1 MRLDTTRRTISR
13 EGPGGNRYTGS
24 LGPEM
29 HAVLLRYQ
37 QILDSCD
44 VCGDP
49 MRSLYL
55 FEDGPGFETCGS
67 KVCHDAMLRRSAQA
81 SGLATQGL

>member
-1 MRLDTTRRTISR
+1 MMQDTPRRTLSR
-13 EGPGGNRYTGS
+13 EGPNGKRYTGC
-24 LGPEM
+24 LGPET

-44 VCGDP
+44 VCGEP

-55 FEDGPGFETCGS
+55 FRDSQGFETCGS
-67 KVCHDAMLRRSAQA
+67 KVCYEAMMRRRAQ
-81 SGLATQGL
+81 